1 MNTNAIKKV
10 PTANERNQF
19 HWKNV
24 LSKSIRQMSKKLAND
39 NLQIIFNAS
48 SALETDIR
56 VFPNL
61 SELNRKLGLK
71 IAVTE
76 YGNDTNSIKRVIPKE
91 SENIK
96 FDYITYLSEEC
107 ISEVIDYSVN
117 KKIPTY
123 IIEDGLL
130 SYWPNSDCIHF
141 RNGDQYWDM
150 LEQYQPAGII
160 IYPVSF
166 LDIIMGR
173 SILGIYLLDA
183 DNLII
188 GKLLI
193 EFFDERLAP
202 KGSKKL
208 RVPASLSEI

>member
-10 PTANERNQF
+10 PTAKESNQF
-19 HWKNV
+19 HSKKA
-24 LSKSIRQMSKKLAND
+24 LIKSIRQMSKKLEND

-48 SALETDIR
+48 DALETDIR
-56 VFPNL
+56 VFSNL

-71 IAVTE
+71 IAVQE
-76 YGNDTNSIKRVIPKE
+76 YGNYTNSIKRVVPNE

-107 ISEVIDYSVN
+107 ISEVFDYSVS

-123 IIEDGLL
+123 IIEGGLL
-130 SYWPNSDCIHF
+130 SRWPNSDCIHF

-160 IYPVSF
+160 IYPVSS

-202 KGSKKL
+202 MGSKKL
-208 RVPASLSEI
+208 RVPTSLSEI